1 MNWERRETPPLVP
14 TRCGLQFITAP
25 FKNTS
30 AGQPTNT
37 TGRHPR
43 RKLGGT
49 ESTAPSHHQEE
60 PQQSN
65 NAQQATPA
73 GSAARPAIDQPATGH
88 RQPPR
93 QAPNHPPPQKA
104 RIQNTP
110 RNARAEAHRD
120 PSRKRRQDPERRQAA
135 HTVATKPAP
144 VSYQTGAQ
152 GGQMVRGARPVPFDH
167 TLGDL
172 AGISLIWD
180 IRPISVAPSDW
191 GTQACV

>member
-25 FKNTS
+25 FKNTP

-49 ESTAPSHHQEE
+49 ESNRPLPPSERATAE
-60 PQQSN
+60 QQ
-65 NAQQATPA
+65 
-73 GSAARPAIDQPATGH
+73 RPTSDASRKRSETRDRHPATGH

-93 QAPNHPPPQKA
+93 QAPNHPPLQKA

-110 RNARAEAHRD
+110 RNARSEAHRD
-120 PSRKRRQDPERRQAA
+120 PVTQTPTRPRTAASGAHGGNQAGAGVLPNRRPRR
-135 HTVATKPAP
+135 
-144 VSYQTGAQ
+144 TG
-152 GGQMVRGARPVPFDH
+152 GARPAPFDH
-167 TLGDL
+167 TLGDSRGYL
-172 AGISLIWD
+172 LIWD
-180 IRPISVAPSDW
+180 IRPISAAPSDW